1 MSDLFNSLGNKNQQV
16 NSRQMNTDPNQMLQE
31 LKNDPTNFL
40 KNRGFNIPNGVNMNN
55 PQSIINGLMQTGQI
69 GNSKF
74 QQVMQLLGRRMPG
87 K

>member
-16 NSRQMNTDPNQMLQE
+16 NTDPNQMLQE

-55 PQSIINGLMQTGQI
+55 PQSIINGLMRSGQI
-69 GNSKF
+69 GNNRF
-74 QQVMQLLGRRMPG
+74 QQVMRLFNGRMFG

>member
-1 MSDLFNSLGNKNQQV
+1 MSNLFNSLGNKNQQINSQQV
-16 NSRQMNTDPNQMLQE
+16 NTNPNQMLQE

-40 KNRGFNIPNGVNMNN
+40 KNRGFNIPNGVNINN

-69 GNSKF
+69 GNGRF
-74 QQVMQLLGRRMPG
+74 QQIMQLFNRRMPG